1 VTPRRGEGG
10 GVADGYGTRVSLL
23 LIPAILVG
31 AMVLPL
37 AMALLEP
44 KHDAAHRGPSR
55 RRRTG

>member
-1 VTPRRGEGG
+1 M
-10 GVADGYGTRVSLL
+10 SLL

-44 KHDAAHRGPSR
+44 KHDPAHRGAAR
-55 RRRTG
+55 RRVSR

>member
-1 VTPRRGEGG
+1 VTPRKGEGG
-10 GVADGYGTRVSLL
+10 GGVTGYEAPVSLL

-44 KHDAAHRGPSR
+44 KHDPVHRGSSR
-55 RRRTG
+55 RRR